1 VLLVSGDVARRTG
14 GNLYDLRMERACRRA
29 GVPLR
34 IVAARST
41 AQVRSELGRLRP
53 RVIVVDSIAITI
65 AAPLVGWIRRELG
78 ARVVVLMHMPTRARG
93 TRALLREAD
102 RVIAVSSDL
111 ARTLAKQGAARS
123 RLSVIAPGCDG
134 IPRAARRT
142 QKRRGPTLRV
152 LAVAN
157 WSATKGIATLVAA
170 AAQVLEVQLD
180 LVGDPGK
187 GPHRE
192 AVRARLRSKAMGGR
206 VLVHG
211 ALGERALV
219 RRYAEAD
226 VFALPT
232 EREGYGI
239 VFGEA
244 LAHGLP
250 VIAADIA
257 PARAIVGDAG
267 LYVPPRQVRPLTA
280 ALRLITDEWLRR
292 RLARNARVRA
302 RALPRWATSQ
312 AAFVAL
318 ITHEI
323 GAAIARS

>member
-1 VLLVSGDVARRTG
+1 
-14 GNLYDLRMERACRRA
+14 MEHACRRA
-29 GVPLR
+29 RVPLR

-41 AQVRSELGRLRP
+41 TQTRSELGRLRP
-53 RVIVVDSIAITI
+53 RVIVIDSIAITI
-65 AAPLVGWIRRELG
+65 AAPLIGWIRRELG
-78 ARVVVLMHMPTRARG
+78 ARVVLLMHMPTGARG

-111 ARTLAKQGAARS
+111 ARTLAQQGAPRS
-123 RLSVIAPGCDG
+123 RLSVIPPGCDG
-134 IPRAARRT
+134 IPRVARRT
-142 QKRRGPTLRV
+142 RKRREHTLRV

-157 WSATKGIATLVAA
+157 WSVTKGIATLVAA
-170 AAQVLEVQLD
+170 AAQVPEVHLD

-187 GPHRE
+187 GPYRE
-192 AVRARLRSKAMGGR
+192 AVRARIRTHGMGGR
-206 VLVHG
+206 VVVHG
-211 ALGERALV
+211 ALDERALA

-257 PARAIVGDAG
+257 PVRAIVGDAG
-267 LYVPPRQVRPLTA
+267 LYVPPRQVRSLAA
-280 ALRLITDEWLRR
+280 ALRLMTDVWLRG
-292 RLARNARVRA
+292 RLAKNARVRA
-302 RALPRWATSQ
+302 RTLPRWAGSQ

-318 ITHEI
+318 ITHEVR
-323 GAAIARS
+323 AAVARS